1 MAYVTVDI
9 GMQNCSTTVMLSL
22 LLLTSLK
29 M

>member
-1 MAYVTVDI
+1 MTYVTVDT